1 MTEIPEHLLK
11 RSRERRGAVG
21 LPTTG
26 GEEAG
31 TSTVPAVAAAPK
43 AAVAKP
49 EAAPAPKVAPPE
61 PAFIQ
66 AAKRRR
72 RIPIWAMPVVAGL
85 PLWGFVYVN
94 VMRPRVVAAS
104 GPLAVGAGVFVSC
117 ASCHN
122 PDGSGGVGYPL
133 WNEEAIKSFPNIED
147 QIRFVYNGNNAYVGK
162 TYTPADRAGGAHVG
176 GVRGAGG
183 AMPAWGLA
191 APNSNQ
197 LTDAQ
202 LLGAICEERYGLSGD
217 ATRDKYKAEW
227 DKWCSPDAPNW
238 TLVEDGGFKAV
249 KLDTSPTVA
258 IPSAA
263 ASSTATGT
271 VTPAQG

>member
-21 LPTTG
+21 LPTS
-26 GEEAG
+26 GEEGGAASA
-31 TSTVPAVAAAPK
+31 TPVVAAAPK

-72 RIPIWAMPVVAGL
+72 RIPIWAMPVVGLL

-94 VMRPRVVAAS
+94 TLRPRVVQAS
-104 GPLAVGAGVFVSC
+104 GPLAVGAQVFVSC

-183 AMPAWGLA
+183 AMPAWGLT
-191 APNSNQ
+191 APNSNG
-197 LTDAQ
+197 LTDAE
-202 LLGAICEERYGLSGD
+202 LLGAICEERYGLSAD

-227 DKWCSPDAPNW
+227 DKWCAPDAPNW
-238 TLVEDGGFKAV
+238 TLVQDGGFKAI
-249 KLDTSPTVA
+249 KLDTSATVA
-258 IPSAA
+258 IPSPAA
-263 ASSTATGT
+263 AATSTA
-271 VTPAQG
+271 QG